1 MKKIFLNL
9 SLSCFLLVCL
19 SGQILVST
27 ELPKNIKWQTA
38 SHKPFLSS
46 NKAKKGGTYRNYIS
60 SYPALFACMDLIAI
74 LEVL

>member
-9 SLSCFLLVCL
+9 SVSFFLLLCL
-19 SGQILVST
+19 SGQMLVSA

-46 NKAKKGGTYRNYIS
+46 NKAKKIR
-60 SYPALFACMDLIAI
+60 LILNRLI
-74 LEVL
+74 KTNSTV

>member
-9 SLSCFLLVCL
+9 SVSFFLLLCL
-19 SGQILVST
+19 SGQMLVSA

-46 NKAKKGGTYRNYIS
+46 NKAKKGGT
-60 SYPALFACMDLIAI
+60 
-74 LEVL
+74 